1 MLETDMKF
9 LKRFFAKIES
19 PEEAEFI
26 LNFSAYILFLI
37 GFLQSILFAFL
48 LGSFRNFYMDVL
60 LIFIFGLVIRFSRSR
75 VSVILL
81 CIYSLI
87 ILIGTTLTWFG
98 IAAGGGNNIF
108 LALFLLLLSI
118 RTAQVNFQ
126 FHKLTD
132 TKLVWKNIWVRHL
145 IAIGFAF
152 ILFSSFF
159 ISFIM
164 ISKFLGITEMN
175 SLHGEIIFESFPISY
190 ILLLLPG
197 LPWAQK
203 RRMYTVSE
211 TFS

>member
-19 PEEAEFI
+19 PGEAEFI

-118 RTAQVNFQ
+118 RTTQVNFQ

>member
-1 MLETDMKF
+1 MKF

-19 PEEAEFI
+19 PEDAEFI
-26 LNFSAYILFLI
+26 LNFSSYILFLI
-37 GFLQSILFAFL
+37 GFLQSILFSFL

-75 VSVILL
+75 ASAILL
-81 CIYSLI
+81 CVYSLI

-108 LALFLLLLSI
+108 LALLLLLLSI
-118 RTAQVNFQ
+118 RTAQVSFQ

-132 TKLVWKNIWVRHL
+132 TKLVWKNIWIRHL

-152 ILFSSFF
+152 VLFSSFF

-164 ISKFLGITEMN
+164 ISKFLRITEM
-175 SLHGEIIFESFPISY
+175 SSFYGEIIFESLPISY

-211 TFS
+211 TVS

>member
-1 MLETDMKF
+1 MNL
-9 LKRFFAKIES
+9 LKRYFSKIES
-19 PEEAEFI
+19 PEEAEFF
-26 LNFSAYILFLI
+26 LNSSSYILFLI
-37 GFLQSILFAFL
+37 GFLQSILFTFL

-60 LIFIFGLVIRFSRSR
+60 LLFIFGIVIRFSRSR

-108 LALFLLLLSI
+108 LALLLLLLSI
-118 RTAQVNFQ
+118 RTLIVSFQ
-126 FHKLTD
+126 FHTLKN
-132 TKLVWKNIWVRHL
+132 TKLIWKNIWIRHL

-164 ISKFLGITEMN
+164 ISKFLGIAEMN

-197 LPWAQK
+197 LPWAKK
-203 RRMYTVSE
+203 RRMYTTSE
-211 TFS
+211 NPS

>member
-1 MLETDMKF
+1 MKF

>member
-1 MLETDMKF
+1 MKF

-19 PEEAEFI
+19 PGEAEFI

-118 RTAQVNFQ
+118 RTTQVNFQ